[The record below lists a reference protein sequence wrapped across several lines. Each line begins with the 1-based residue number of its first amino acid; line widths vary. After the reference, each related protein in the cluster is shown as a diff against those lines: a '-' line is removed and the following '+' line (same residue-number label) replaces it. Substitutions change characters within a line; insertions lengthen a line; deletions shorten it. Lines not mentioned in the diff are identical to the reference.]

1 MKRETKWIWRPKKAI
16 LLLHLQPFLRVIWVL
31 STAPIPK
38 MCHCLIARR
47 GTLRILIS
55 MEDTEDIKR
64 NRKLHK
70 EALFADV
77 LVYQLY
83 TLVDVSDVSPLFAL
97 FPRSIFTEMLA
108 CDKSTP
114 AFCSAC
120 VRLLNNLFVHNSIF
134 AVSLLSSNQS
144 LQSPAKKKKQ
154 SQQRLPWF
162 QYIDKMVLPTK
173 ETQNI
178 NEKIPT
184 I

>member
-134 AVSLLSSNQS
+134 AVSLLSVTNPYKA
-144 LQSPAKKKKQ
+144 LLKKKT
-154 SQQRLPWF
+154 
-162 QYIDKMVLPTK
+162 IPTK
-173 ETQNI
+173 ASMI
-178 NEKIPT
+178 SIHG
-184 I
+184 